1 MYNYDVRNVK
11 MMYFYVIYF
20 LRKNAK
26 TINKSNNAYTTF
38 QKKKKITNELNA
50 KSFAV
55 FHPIL

>member
-38 QKKKKITNELNA
+38 QKKKKNY
-50 KSFAV
+50 K
-55 FHPIL
+55 